1 MKGIGKD
8 NWLKYHFE
16 GSPTREDNVSNF
28 SMSFDTRP
36 TLFIEFKKVCSLVA
50 EEIYELNKN
59 KKIFIAMSGGC
70 DSEIVANS
78 FYNLGIPFTP
88 IIHEFY
94 YLGLESTYADTWWA
108 KKWCKER
115 NITPI
120 IRQITYPELFSEIK
134 PIAEKI
140 KARKIFSIQNVV
152 LANYVKEQGGIL
164 INGQAF
170 LEYYPEPT
178 LEYLK
183 DIIHDPRFYKEG
195 SLQSGWLLH
204 EDDLYVELND
214 PGYHPYN
221 FLSWNREIV
230 LSYIKSRDMSLNS
243 EENKFIIMGCSP
255 RPKLAAPEVAWVFLR
270 EYQDKLKR
278 KYGSSEV
285 FFFGTHTEI
294 IKKLE
299 G

>member
-8 NWLKYHFE
+8 SWLKYHFN
-16 GSPTREDNVSNF
+16 GKDTREDHKSDF
-28 SMSFDTRP
+28 SLSFDRKP
-36 TLFIEFKKVCSLVA
+36 APFVEFKKACSLVA
-50 EEIYELNKN
+50 EEIYELHKT
-59 KKIFIAMSGGC
+59 KKLFVAMSGGC
-70 DSEIVANS
+70 DSETVANS

-88 IIHEFY
+88 IIHEFFY
-94 YLGLESTYADTWWA
+94 VGLETTYSDTWWA
-108 KKWCKER
+108 KRWCKER
-115 NITPI
+115 NIEPV
-120 IRQITYPELFSEIK
+120 IRKLTYPELFAEIR
-134 PIAEKI
+134 PIADKI
-140 KARKIFSIQNVV
+140 KARKLFSIQNAV
-152 LANYVKEQGGIL
+152 LADYVKSQGGVL

-183 DIIHDPRFYKEG
+183 DIVHDPRFYKD
-195 SLQSGWLLH
+195 SILQSGWLIH
-204 EDDLYVELND
+204 EDDLYIELND

-230 LSYIKSRDMSLNS
+230 LSYIKSRNMTLNS

-278 KYGSSEV
+278 IYGNSEI
-285 FFFGTHTEI
+285 FFLGTHKEMLDSLT
-294 IKKLE
+294 
-299 G
+299 